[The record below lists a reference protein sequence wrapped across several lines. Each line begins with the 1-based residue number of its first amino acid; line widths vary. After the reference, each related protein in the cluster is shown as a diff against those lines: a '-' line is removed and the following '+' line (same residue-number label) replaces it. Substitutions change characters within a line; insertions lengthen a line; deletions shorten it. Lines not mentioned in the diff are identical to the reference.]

1 LYKQNWLQFFF
12 VVKAVALKKQQI
24 GLSKFYQHIISKE
37 VSFFIYDRPVTGI
50 NVVAGFCADNVG
62 IKL

>member
-24 GLSKFYQHIISKE
+24 SKFYQHIISKE
-37 VSFFIYDRPVTGI
+37 VRFFIYDRPVTGI
-50 NVVAGFCADNVG
+50 NVVAGFCAYNVW